1 MSRVIF
7 TIKYKPK
14 AKPRKGL
21 GDKAVKQIHK
31 DKRLKRLDRSTAENN
46 AIRHSEG

>member
-21 GDKAVKQIHK
+21 GLKAAKQIHK
-31 DKRLKRLDRSTAENN
+31 DKRLKRQDRSTAEGN
-46 AIRHSEG
+46 AIRFSDE

>member
-21 GDKAVKQIHK
+21 GDKAAKQIHK
-31 DKRLKRLDRSTAENN
+31 DKRLKRLARSSANHN
-46 AIRHSEG
+46 ASRHSGG

>member
-1 MSRVIF
+1 MPRVIF

-14 AKPRKGL
+14 AKPRKGF
-21 GDKAVKQIHK
+21 GDKAAKQIHK
-31 DKRLKRLDRSTAENN
+31 DKRLRRLDRSTAEHN